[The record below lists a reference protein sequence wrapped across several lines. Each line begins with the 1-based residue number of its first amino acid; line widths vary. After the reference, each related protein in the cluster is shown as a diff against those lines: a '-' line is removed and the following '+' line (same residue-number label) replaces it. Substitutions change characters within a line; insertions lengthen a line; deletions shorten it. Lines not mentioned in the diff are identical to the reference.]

1 MATSSYAKTLL
12 GGLQAELRRALGEV
26 MDYLLNNSIAF
37 GPIESD
43 QTLTR
48 TTNLAGRYVKL
59 TTSTTVGGECSVSHG
74 LGRAPNVVWQVTTP
88 TLVNSRFI
96 GDLTVSR
103 AADANRL
110 YFTST
115 SALGATVFLYV
126 E

>member
-12 GGLQAELRRALGEV
+12 GSLPADMRRAFGEV

-37 GPIESD
+37 GPIEAD
-43 QTLTR
+43 QALTR

-59 TTSTTVGGECSVSHG
+59 TTSTTAGVECSAAHG

-88 TLVNSRFI
+88 TLVNSRFL

-103 AADANRL
+103 AADATRV

-115 SALGATVFLYV
+115 SVGATVFLYV

>member
-12 GGLQAELRRALGEV
+12 GGLQADLRRAMGEV
-26 MDYLLNNSIAF
+26 LDYLLNNSIAF

-43 QTLTR
+43 QTLTK
-48 TTNLAGRYVKL
+48 TTNMSGRYVKL
-59 TTSTTVGGECSVSHG
+59 TTSTTAGVECSAAHG

-96 GDLTVSR
+96 GDLTVTR
-103 AADANRL
+103 AADAQRV

-115 SALGATVFLYV
+115 TAGATVFLYA